1 MVRKFEGHT
10 SARATK
16 RNKRTKPVP
25 TPQELADRYFD
36 LQCLRQ
42 QVRIAET
49 GQIFDRELTGSLETD
64 RFPPHH
70 TRKEG

>member
-1 MVRKFEGHT
+1 MVRKFEGQA

-16 RNKRTKPVP
+16 RNGRTKPIP

-49 GQIFDRELTGSLETD
+49 GRIFDRELTGSLETD
-64 RFPPHH
+64 RSPPHH
-70 TRKEG
+70 TRDDG